1 MHTHNKEVLQC
12 QNGEIVSRSCD
23 KVAWLD
29 ERNFY
34 TFECVQ
40 LLVGAIFTLAS
51 FYRQRVLDNKVQLKI
66 QRQLRQAV

>member
-1 MHTHNKEVLQC
+1 M
-12 QNGEIVSRSCD
+12 SRSCD

-34 TFECVQ
+34 TFEC
-40 LLVGAIFTLAS
+40 LLLVVGAIFTLAS
-51 FYRQRVLDNKVQLKI
+51 FYRQKTLDQKVQLKI